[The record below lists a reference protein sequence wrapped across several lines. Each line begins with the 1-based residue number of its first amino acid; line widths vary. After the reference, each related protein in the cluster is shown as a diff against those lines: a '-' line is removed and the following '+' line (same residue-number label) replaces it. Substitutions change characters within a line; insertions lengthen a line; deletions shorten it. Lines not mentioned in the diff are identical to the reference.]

1 MWTFIKV
8 SSSVLLG
15 LNWGWKL
22 EDDHFNECFGSINP
36 LLEDIFHEMLSLE
49 SSLISLQADVESHQ
63 HFVDLIHL
71 TVHGSSAKSDDWL
84 HHELHESSLE
94 LLTIIVLVVVG
105 TFLPFLAFSV
115 VIVVTPKLG
124 SHFFSVDTE
133 FDAVHIS
140 EFGKSESPA
149 EKSGTHGASTN
160 LWINLEFLIHIFVF
174 ISGNDN
180 IDVLNNSNEVLV
192 HGFSINL
199 ELENGSVNFVDHK
212 YWFNL
217 FTESLSQDCLS
228 LHSDTFNVVDD
239 DESTIGYSESGGNF
253 GREVDV
259 TRGIDKVNQVTFGCL
274 SWLLYIGLVIKR
286 NTSGFDGN
294 TSFLLVLSGVGSSG
308 ITSCRL
314 GNNTGLGDQRIG
326 QSTLAVIDMSND

>member
-1 MWTFIKV
+1 
-8 SSSVLLG
+8 
-15 LNWGWKL
+15 
-22 EDDHFNECFGSINP
+22 
-36 LLEDIFHEMLSLE
+36 MLSLE
-49 SSLISLQADVESHQ
+49 SSLISLQGDVESRQ
-63 HFVDLIHL
+63 HFIDFVHL

-94 LLTIIVLVVVG
+94 LLTIIILVVVG
-105 TFLPFLAFSV
+105 TFLPFLSFSV

-149 EKSGTHGASTN
+149 EKSGTHGTSTN

-199 ELENGSVNFVDHK
+199 ELENSSVNFVNHK
-212 YWFNL
+212 YWLILWSPRPVLLPSLQLVMPELPTPERTSRKEVLPSNLLVFL
-217 FTESLSQDCLS
+217 FTTRPMLRSQESQ
-228 LHSDTFNVVDD
+228 
-239 DESTIGYSESGGNF
+239 
-253 GREVDV
+253 
-259 TRGIDKVNQVTFGCL
+259 
-274 SWLLYIGLVIKR
+274 
-286 NTSGFDGN
+286 
-294 TSFLLVLSGVGSSG
+294 
-308 ITSCRL
+308 
-314 GNNTGLGDQRIG
+314 
-326 QSTLAVIDMSND
+326 